1 MTAICLYDPAHNLLH
16 TDTIRSGKDYIR
28 TPSGKKVLTNFYIL
42 FIIDKH
48 CS

>member
-28 TPSGKKVLTNFYIL
+28 TPSGKKGLDKLLYI
-42 FIIDKH
+42 IYY
-48 CS
+48 